1 MKYKAVIFDLD
12 GTLIDSMGIW
22 NSVDKEFLTKRNI
35 EVPDNLFED
44 LDGGNN
50 YVEMALYFK
59 KKFNLEETPE
69 EIMNEWTMMVKE
81 HYDQTVQMKPGAC
94 EMLKFLRSKSIPVS
108 IGTSNTEELTL
119 TALKANNALNFF
131 ESIVYGNEDIKGKP
145 FPDIFLKAAENMNV
159 NPRDCLVFEDVLA
172 GVQAAKAAGMTVI
185 AVLDQNNPAEW
196 ESIKETADFFV
207 NDFNTLLNT
216 DNDYIF

>member
-35 EVPDNLFED
+35 VVPDNLFED

-59 KKFNLEETPE
+59 RKFNLPETPE

-81 HYDQTVQMKPGAC
+81 HYNRSVRMKPGAC
-94 EMLKFLRSKSIPVS
+94 EMLNFLKDRNIPIS

-119 TALKANNALNFF
+119 TALKANDALYFF
-131 ESIVYGNEDIKGKP
+131 DSIVYGNEDIKGKP

-159 NPRDCLVFEDVLA
+159 NPKDCLVFEDVLA

-185 AVLDQNNPAEW
+185 AVLDDNNPEEW
-196 ESIKETADFFV
+196 ENIKQTADYYV
-207 NDFNTLLNT
+207 KDFNVLLNSK
-216 DNDYIF
+216 NDYIF